1 MEDDSNNRRLLLAAA
16 LCFGVLLVWQTMI
29 APPPKPP
36 PPEAPPEVAA
46 NGHVTPDDE
55 KKGDPSS
62 SGSARPADA
71 APEKPRPEP
80 QRFSFSG
87 MVEYDDRKVPY
98 EVELTNV
105 GGGIERFELPTY
117 FERSTD
123 NEPTDRP
130 ITLANPTEGL
140 ANDAT
145 GTFRQMAGIR
155 FTDETSFRTPDRI
168 VFEVAEEAKDRVVY
182 RHVTED
188 GVEIERE
195 YRFRPDA
202 FEIEMAV
209 TVRNRTDRE
218 QRHQLQIH
226 SALKVTE
233 AMRGGSGFL
242 SNFIPPADHLQGL
255 CHTDGGVEREDY
267 RSLEKGEKFSW
278 NEAVRW
284 VAMDRQYFL
293 SAIIARDREAGTCLL
308 RAKDEVAQA
317 GYQTSVIILGP
328 GEEKR
333 HKFDTYLG
341 IKKQSVLTRA
351 DAELEGA
358 VDYTIL
364 GLNLAPLC
372 AGLLWVLGLFYELTG
387 SWGFAIIGLTV
398 LVRLVLFPLNQ
409 RSMRSMRAMQALK
422 PELDAIREKYGEDR
436 QRLSEEMMGLYRK
449 HNVNPAGGCLPILIQ
464 MPIWFALYRS
474 LWVSVDLYQQEFLW
488 VSDLTTRDPYWILPV
503 SLVVVMFLQ
512 QKMTPTTMEP
522 MQQKIMQ
529 YTLPLFFGV
538 MMSALPA
545 GLCFY
550 ILVNTVLA
558 IVQQHVINRS
568 VRPQGGSGSEQEAK
582 A

>member
-16 LCFGVLLVWQTMI
+16 LCFGVLLIWQTII
-29 APPPKPP
+29 APPSPRPAEPP
-36 PPEAPPEVAA
+36 GETAA
-46 NGHVTPDDE
+46 NGHVAGDE
-55 KKGDPSS
+55 ASKA
-62 SGSARPADA
+62 GSDSPAP
-71 APEKPRPEP
+71 APPVETAPAKPRPEP
-80 QRFSFSG
+80 RRFSFSG
-87 MVEYDDRKVPY
+87 VVEYDDRKVPY
-98 EVELTNV
+98 EVELTNI

-117 FERSTD
+117 FERSSD
-123 NEPTDRP
+123 NEPTTRS
-130 ITLANPTEGL
+130 ITLANPTEAL
-140 ANDAT
+140 ADDAVA
-145 GTFRQMAGIR
+145 TFRQMAGIR
-155 FTDETSFRTPDRI
+155 FTNETTFRTPDRI
-168 VFEVAEEAKDRVVY
+168 VFEVVEEAADRIVY
-182 RHVTED
+182 RHVTGE

-195 YRFRPDA
+195 YRFRPDS
-202 FEIEMAV
+202 FEVEMAV
-209 TVRNRTDRE
+209 TVRNRTERP
-218 QRHQLQIH
+218 QRHQMQIH
-226 SALKVTE
+226 SALRVTE

-242 SNFIPPADHLQGL
+242 SNFIPPADHLQAL

-267 RSLEKGEKFSW
+267 RSLEKGETFSW
-278 NEAVRW
+278 KEAVRW

-293 SAIIARDREAGTCLL
+293 SAIVARDREAGACVLG
-308 RAKDEVAQA
+308 AKDEVAQA
-317 GYQTSVIILGP
+317 AYQTPVTTLGP

-333 HKFDTYLG
+333 HKFDAYLG
-341 IKKQSVLTRA
+341 IKKQAVLTRA

-372 AGLLWVLGLFYELTG
+372 SGLLWVLGLFYDLTG

-503 SLVVVMFLQ
+503 SLVLVMFLQ
-512 QKMTPTTMEP
+512 QRMTPTTMEP
-522 MQQKIMQ
+522 TQQKIMQ
-529 YTLPLFFGV
+529 YTLPLFFGM

-568 VRPQGGSGSEQEAK
+568 VRPQGGSGAEQEAK